1 MGSFLISLA
10 IFAAYDHIA
19 ILAIYGHMAIRPC
32 AKNLALWGI
41 LEKSVENVAQECWVN
56 TVDLKSVGHS
66 SEKWWPKIKFFLLPL
81 WDIKHSTQLKNWPC
95 LLDLYFGYKISL
107 WGWLSKLK
115 HITNKVTKNIS
126 THKQRDCRQRTC
138 RGVLKPTIET
148 FSSPAI
154 IWRCI
159 CL

>member
-56 TVDLKSVGHS
+56 TVDLKSVAYSVG
-66 SEKWWPKIKFFLLPL
+66 P
-81 WDIKHSTQLKNWPC
+81 
-95 LLDLYFGYKISL
+95 
-107 WGWLSKLK
+107 
-115 HITNKVTKNIS
+115 
-126 THKQRDCRQRTC
+126 
-138 RGVLKPTIET
+138 
-148 FSSPAI
+148 
-154 IWRCI
+154 
-159 CL
+159 